1 MNVVINNKKS
11 IKFEN
16 KTKNKR
22 KGRKYIDKKIKLEQQ
37 LKIAQ
42 KIQINIKKM
51 TKNNIYKVK
60 W

>member
-22 KGRKYIDKKIKLEQQ
+22 KGRKYIDK
-37 LKIAQ
+37 
-42 KIQINIKKM
+42 
-51 TKNNIYKVK
+51 
-60 W
+60 